1 MVINME
7 DGIRFAKTPEELHTS
22 YQLRYKVYV
31 EGMGRLKDK
40 GDHKQKELRDSYDE
54 TAQAVIA
61 IKKGEA
67 IGTLRLF
74 WGGDA
79 SFAQPLIEAY
89 HLAPFTDILK
99 ENQICIVERLM
110 VDELHR
116 GSTTT
121 LRMYKEVMHFVLDH
135 HVEAVFLDCE
145 PHHLNSYL
153 KLGFRP
159 FTETYTYPGIGLV
172 VPMVLITGDFEHLKK
187 IGSPFAMLTREEDL
201 NHCIHTKALL
211 AKIDHTSN
219 LVSQATSSHSE
230 FLNKIYEDT
239 KLLSNTKPKIF
250 DALEEDEIQ
259 RVIEKSHI
267 IECALGDHIIEKSNS
282 AKTIFVLLSGIVEVK
297 RGKELQAIIAPG
309 ETIGEIAYF
318 LKVPRSASIIAAT
331 NNVRVLSLDEASMSR
346 LLKFDSTLANK
357 VLINICKSLCF
368 RVISDVDTPEP
379 KPLTH

>member
-1 MVINME
+1 ME
-7 DGIRFAKTPEELHTS
+7 NGIRFAKTTEELHAS

-40 GDHKQKELRDSYDE
+40 SDHIQKELKDSYDE
-54 TAQAVIA
+54 TARAVIA
-61 IKKGEA
+61 IKNNKA

-79 SFAQPLIEAY
+79 SFSQTLIEAY
-89 HLAPFTDILK
+89 HLSPFMNLLK
-99 ENQICIVERLM
+99 EDQICIVERLM
-110 VDELHR
+110 VDESHR

-135 HVEAVFLDCE
+135 QVEAVFLDCE

-172 VPMVLITGDFEHLKK
+172 VPMVLITGDYQHLKK

-201 NHCIHTKALL
+201 SHCIHTKVLL
-211 AKIDHTSN
+211 DKIDHTSN
-219 LVSQATSSHSE
+219 IVSQVSSSHGE

-250 DALEEDEIQ
+250 DDLEEDEIQ
-259 RVIEKSHI
+259 RVIKKSHI
-267 IECALGDHIIEKSNS
+267 IECSLGDHIIEWSNS

-297 RGKELQAIIAPG
+297 RGKELQAIISPG

-346 LLKFDSTLANK
+346 LLKFDSLLANK
-357 VLINICKSLCF
+357 ILMNICKSLCF
-368 RVISDVDTPEP
+368 RIITDVETPEP
-379 KPLTH
+379 KVS